1 MNLRVFAFFALLST
15 GLALSLEKGRRP
27 KKVCVNESKTKS
39 KTDENKLKTTEEA
52 EQTDDEPE
60 CSICLEGFQ
69 ADGEQRSKRKVVR
82 FQQCG
87 HFFHGECI
95 DRWFTENTSCPMCR
109 RDVLDIFRF
118 DDIDEMQTFTKSKS
132 LKNRLRRALSLF
144 ILRLRRALRRV
155 SRGRRQFGRGLRRAW
170 RRFRKAMYTI
180 GTVLS
185 CCLLALLLLPVGIV
199 VSVFKACLGEI
210 D

>member
-15 GLALSLEKGRRP
+15 GLALSLEKDRRP
-27 KKVCVNESKTKS
+27 KKVFVNESKTKS

-95 DRWFTENTSCPMCR
+95 DRWFAENTSCPMCR

-118 DDIDEMQTFTKSKS
+118 DDIDEMQTFT
-132 LKNRLRRALSLF
+132 NRKGLRKF

-155 SRGRRQFGRGLRRAW
+155 SRGRRQLSLRNVGRGLRRAW